1 MFQFPSFASATY
13 GFSDGYPGITL
24 DGLPHSEISGS
35 KPVSGSP
42 KLIAANHV
50 LHRLPTPRHPPNAL
64 TCLTISLCNKD
75 ISLESLLSLVTS
87 LFKEL

>member
-24 DGLPHSEISGS
+24 DGLPHSETSGS
-35 KPVSGSP
+35 KPASGSP

-50 LHRLPTPRHPPNAL
+50 LLRLPTPRHPPYAL
-64 TCLTISLCNKD
+64 CCLTISLCNKD
-75 ISLESLLSLVTS
+75 FSFGYLLSSS